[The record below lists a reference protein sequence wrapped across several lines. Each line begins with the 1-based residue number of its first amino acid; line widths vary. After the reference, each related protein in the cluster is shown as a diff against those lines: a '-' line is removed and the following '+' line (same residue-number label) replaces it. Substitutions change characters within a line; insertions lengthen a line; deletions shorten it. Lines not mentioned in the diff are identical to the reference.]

1 MSDTN
6 IKFYKVASLPTSG
19 YVVGGVYFCKAD
31 KKTYIRTSTGWE
43 DFAGVVDSSLS
54 STSTNPVQNKVIN
67 SALSG
72 KANTSHTHTKSEVG
86 LGNVDNTADA
96 NKSVKYAT
104 SAGSATK
111 DGGGNDIVSTY
122 LKKTDFT
129 STDITV
135 PDNTPSSI
143 DYIKMGLSSDVCA
156 ANRFFGLD
164 ADQIIVEQTTDGG
177 VTWTDYGASDSIK
190 RNFFSGLNIAALYI
204 PLKDGVKS
212 LDCALRVTITGM
224 KYNVPEGTAKTE
236 KVNYWSSDYV
246 NKTTHYFGGRGIFDI
261 WLQNTGGTLDMIFEA
276 QRGASGSAWTTIKK
290 ATNLLGWPGRD
301 MIISSTVFGGYVL
314 QTSNYWNWRFTF
326 KLSALQDGDTYAS
339 CMCGIIG
346 MKYYSASLWQHPYQL
361 GKNNHLYTH
370 DVNANANFP
379 ANVDAPTLSEGGTSL
394 ANKYAA
400 KSHTHTKS
408 QITDFPTSL
417 KNPNAITIKGNSTEL
432 VSYDGS
438 AAKTVNIA
446 GSGAVTV
453 SADASA
459 GSIVVSSTDSKVT
472 SVDNHYA
479 PTGTTTK
486 SASGGTV
493 TDITNSSSGANVV
506 TGVTMDAKGHVTGV
520 TSVALKSTNT
530 QTITGVKGSAESSF
544 RTGNVSLTPANLG
557 ITVVNNTA
565 DANKSVA
572 SATKL
577 TTNAAGSATKP
588 VYFSN
593 GIPVACS
600 HSVEK
605 DVPSNAVFTDTHH
618 TSKTIIADSA
628 TATSAL
634 DATIENPCLNHI
646 ENGVVRS
653 SIRIFGATRYSSD
666 LSLPD
671 GIYINSPSTVTTVA
685 NGLMLAEDKVKLDCF
700 MAIDLYDL
708 DLGVGDATSD
718 TEVLSRMDG
727 IMKNAREKQNGIL
740 LVFDASGGTTNVA
753 KYPAAVLVSSYYSDT
768 YYQVTIAIFKG
779 TKVQTVGFLRTDT
792 NITCTANN
800 VFDLSRL
807 SGTTTVSPSNSY
819 LVTSTGVWNAV
830 NAPSSTSSSSTSYS
844 GTLTTTGNH
853 RIMDIATTGTQTYTL
868 PASPVNNE
876 TFVFYKIWSNSSLV
890 IKSSTANMYN
900 VKTASSSKTSSISFT
915 SSSSPSRC
923 KVTCVYCSGAWYVM
937 PENLND

>member
-6 IKFYKVASLPTSG
+6 IKFFKVQTLPTSG

-31 KKTYIRTSTGWE
+31 KKAYIRTSTGWE
-43 DFAGVVDSSLS
+43 DYAGIVDAALS
-54 STSTNPVQNKVIN
+54 STSTNPVQNAVVN

-72 KANTSHTHTKSEVG
+72 KANVSHTHTKAEVG

-104 SAGSATK
+104 SAGSATTATTATK
-111 DGGGNDIVSTY
+111 ADKLTTPRTIGLGTAV
-122 LKKTDFT
+122 T
-129 STDITV
+129 STPTSFSGESNITIPV
-135 PDNTPSSI
+135 SSVKEAYLTWGGKNWAGSYGPI
-143 DYIKMGLSSDVCA
+143 DAAMISELG
-156 ANRFFGLD
+156 ANRFAFGKPEGITIEYSRD
-164 ADQIIVEQTTDGG
+164 SGS
-177 VTWTDYGASDSIK
+177 TWIDYGATDTEK
-190 RNFFSGLNIAALYI
+190 QNLFSGIVQSFGIGKHDSTNKATAAYMLRITIDTSLFGIYTTLNKFMILCSTNGSSGCYCTIQKALQSDPTNYVTVTNQEGI
-204 PLKDGVKS
+204 SGWSGYNIINISGVTTYGNKPTS
-212 LDCALRVTITGM
+212 QYGRLRFIFGCTGVQDAN
-224 KYNVPEGTAKTE
+224 YNGLIVHKINGFGGVGWATPSTLAKT
-236 KVNYWSSDYV
+236 
-246 NKTTHYFGGRGIFDI
+246 G
-261 WLQNTGGTLDMIFEA
+261 
-276 QRGASGSAWTTIKK
+276 
-290 ATNLLGWPGRD
+290 
-301 MIISSTVFGGYVL
+301 
-314 QTSNYWNWRFTF
+314 
-326 KLSALQDGDTYAS
+326 
-339 CMCGIIG
+339 
-346 MKYYSASLWQHPYQL
+346 
-361 GKNNHLYTH
+361 HLYSIGSGQS
-370 DVNANANFP
+370 AAFP
-379 ANVDAPTLSEGGTSL
+379 ANVNAPTLSESGTSL

-417 KNPNAITIKGNSTEL
+417 KNPNAITIKGNGTEL
-432 VSYDGS
+432 ASYDGS

-493 TDITNSSSGANVV
+493 TDITNSSSGTNVV

-520 TSVALKSTNT
+520 TSLALKSTNK

-544 RTGNVSLTPANLG
+544 RTGNVNLTPANLG

-565 DANKSVA
+565 DANKNVA
-572 SATKL
+572 SAGKL
-577 TTNAAGSATKP
+577 TTDAGSATKP

-593 GIPVACS
+593 GIPVSCS

-605 DVPSNAVFTDTHH
+605 DVPSNAIFTDTHY
-618 TSKTIIADSA
+618 TSKTIIANSA
-628 TATSAL
+628 TATSEL
-634 DATIENPCLNHI
+634 DATIENPYLNHI

-671 GIYINSPSTVTTVA
+671 GIYINPPSAVTTIA

-740 LVFDASGGTTNVA
+740 LVYDASGGTTNVA

-768 YYQVTIAIFKG
+768 YYQMTIAIFKG
-779 TKVQTVGFLRTDT
+779 TKVQTVGFFRNDT

-807 SGTTTVSPSNSY
+807 SGTTTLSSSSSY
-819 LVTSTGVWNAV
+819 LMTSAGVWNAV
-830 NAPSSTSSSSTSYS
+830 NTPSTTSSSSTSS
-844 GTLTTTGNH
+844 SVTLTTTSNH

-868 PASPVNNE
+868 PSNPVNNE

-915 SSSSPSRC
+915 ASSSPSRC
-923 KVTCVYCSGAWYVM
+923 KVTCVYCSNAWYVM